1 MRTTATKETKKICNF
16 FRSGKNAIKLFAIL
30 AVSTTSIA
38 NAQEII
44 NNGNDEASPVKEQFS
59 PVEKIIG
66 GQNIPVRNVIGAPI
80 CPSINSLN
88 MVDLGYNKVLVKW
101 TNPINF
107 DSIFFRFAPSGSNL
121 YRIVAIPGS
130 PNPGRYFIQGL
141 LSQTTYDI
149 EVSTKCG
156 ATNSTWSSPLTVT
169 TFVEPGPRFA
179 GATNPS
185 NVFQLSV
192 TPNPA
197 NDLIKINFISTNT
210 HLNYNIRIADQ
221 SGRLLFNV
229 NIASNLGSNDIPLNI
244 SSYAPGI
251 YFVSVTSAKSTSVQ
265 KLIVY

>member
-1 MRTTATKETKKICNF
+1 MRTTATKEIKSIYNF
-16 FRSGKNAIKLFAIL
+16 FNSGKNAIKLFAIL

-38 NAQEII
+38 NAQSLRSNSQDAMEVS
-44 NNGNDEASPVKEQFS
+44 NDQFS
-59 PVEKIIG
+59 PMEKNIG
-66 GQNIPVRNVIGAPI
+66 GQNIPVRNVVGTPI
-80 CPSINSLN
+80 CPAINSIS
-88 MVDLGYNKVLVKW
+88 MVDMGSDKALVKW
-101 TNPINF
+101 NNPINF

-156 ATNSTWSSPLTVT
+156 ATNSTWSAPLTVT
-169 TFVEPGPRFA
+169 TFPEPGPRFGA
-179 GATNPS
+179 ATNPS

-197 NDLIKINFISTNT
+197 NDLIKINFISNNA
-210 HLNYNIRIADQ
+210 HLNYNVRISDQ

-229 NIASNLGSNDIPLNI
+229 NMASNLGTNVLPLNI